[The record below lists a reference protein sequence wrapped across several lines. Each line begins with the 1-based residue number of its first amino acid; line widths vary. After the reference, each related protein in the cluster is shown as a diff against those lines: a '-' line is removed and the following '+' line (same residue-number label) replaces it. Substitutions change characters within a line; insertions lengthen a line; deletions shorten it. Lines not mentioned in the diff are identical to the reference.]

1 MELIIEFSCCYQRF
15 RHFISDFGHFISDRH
30 FGTSSRSTDFVSVV
44 VSLSHRWNSPLTK
57 QGTPLKHKNAPL
69 TKQGTP
75 PKHKNA
81 PLTKQGTPPKHKN
94 APLTKQGTPP
104 KHKNASLTNQ
114 GAPRKPEFPPL
125 CFCAKNIFNLSF
137 LPKRHIFLIRHQISL
152 K

>member
-15 RHFISDFGHFISDRH
+15 RHFISDFHVVISDFGHFISDRH

-94 APLTKQGTPP
+94 A
-104 KHKNASLTNQ
+104 SLTNQ